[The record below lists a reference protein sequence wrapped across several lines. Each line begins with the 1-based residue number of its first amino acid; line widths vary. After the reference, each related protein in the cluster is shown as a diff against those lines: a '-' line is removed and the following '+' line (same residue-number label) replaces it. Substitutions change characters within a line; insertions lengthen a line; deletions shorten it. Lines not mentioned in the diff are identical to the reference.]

1 MCGDEN
7 CSFVHFAM
15 NAETNDFSPHV
26 VNTNKLWRKNMVFG
40 LFKKDKDD
48 AHPLNHP
55 VYVEIPYGDETLRLE
70 TGRMAKQANGAVL
83 ATMGG
88 TMVLAT
94 VCAEKSAVEGQD
106 FFPLTVDYQEKYA
119 SAGRIPGSR
128 DRREG
133 KASTAETLTAR
144 LIDRPIRPLFPETFK
159 NKVQIIAQVFSY
171 DKKNQPD
178 ILAMIASS
186 AALAL
191 SGVPFQ
197 GPIGAARVG
206 YADGQYVLNPSRK
219 ATDDMEMDLVVAATK
234 DGVLMVESE
243 IGELDEKTVLG
254 AVKFGFDAQQPV
266 INAINELAEKA
277 GKERWAT
284 PEKSPEYVAME
295 KAFEKFAGDIEAALG
310 IKEKLVR
317 LDTLAEIHVAAKAM
331 IPELFPDTTVAT
343 STLESFADEIVEN
356 ITARIM
362 RGNILAG
369 KPRIDGRDTKT
380 VRPIEIEL
388 GVLPRAHGSAL
399 FTRGETQALVTLTLG
414 GGKDALPIESLD
426 GAEEKDF
433 FLNYNFPGY
442 SVGECK
448 GLKSPSRR
456 ELGHGNLAW
465 RALHPMVPNRAEFD
479 YVIRVVSDILESNGS
494 SSMATTCGATLAMMD
509 GGVPLKRPVAGIAMG
524 LIKEGDDYAVLTD
537 ILGDEDHL
545 GDMDF
550 KVTGTDQGITALQ
563 MDIKIT
569 SITFEIMEKALA
581 QARDGRMHILGKI
594 EKAIKAPREKVSEYA
609 PQMYTMKINPDKVR
623 EVIGKGGVVIQA
635 LTRETNTN
643 IDLEDDGTIKIM
655 AVSKED
661 ADEAIRR
668 IKDIV
673 AEPEVGMIY
682 AGTVSGVKDFG
693 LFVKVLNGFESM
705 VHISEITGK
714 RIDKIADAG
723 YKEGD
728 AVYVKYL
735 GADKRGKTRMTM
747 VGIDQKSGKE
757 VEKA

>member
-1 MCGDEN
+1 M
-7 CSFVHFAM
+7 
-15 NAETNDFSPHV
+15 
-26 VNTNKLWRKNMVFG
+26 LFG
-40 LFKKDKDD
+40 LFNKEEKTK
-48 AHPLNHP
+48 LNNP
-55 VYVEIPYGDETLRLE
+55 VAVEVQYGDETLRLE
-70 TGRMAKQANGAVL
+70 TGRMAKQASGSVL

-94 VCAEKSAVEGQD
+94 VCAEKTAVEGQD
-106 FFPLTVDYQEKYA
+106 FFPLTVDYQEKFA

-133 KASTAETLTAR
+133 RATNAETLIAR

-206 YADGQYVLNPSRK
+206 YSNGNYVLNPSK
-219 ATDDMEMDLVVAATK
+219 KQAENSEMDLVVAATK

-254 AVKFGFDAQQPV
+254 AVKFGFDAQQTV
-266 INAINELAEKA
+266 INAINELAQAA
-277 GKERWAT
+277 GKERWET
-284 PEKSPEYVAME
+284 PVKSPEYIAME
-295 KAFEKFAGDIEAALG
+295 ADFEQFAGQIESALQ

-317 LDTLAEIHVAAKAM
+317 LETLASIHSAAKERIAV
-331 IPELFPDTTVAT
+331 LFPETERAT
-343 STLESFADEIVEN
+343 STLESWADEVIEN
-356 ITARIM
+356 LTARIM

-369 KPRIDGRDTKT
+369 KPRIDGRDNKT

-388 GVLPRAHGSAL
+388 GILPRAHGSAL
-399 FTRGETQALVTLTLG
+399 FTRGETQALVSLTLG
-414 GGKDALPIESLD
+414 GGKDALPLESLD
-426 GAEEKDF
+426 GAEERDF
-433 FLNYNFPGY
+433 ILNYNFPGY

-448 GLKSPSRR
+448 GLKSPGRR
-456 ELGHGNLAW
+456 EIGHGNLAW
-465 RALHPMVPNRAEFD
+465 RALHPMLPNRDEFD
-479 YVIRVVSDILESNGS
+479 YVIRIVSDILESNGS

-524 LIKEGDDYAVLTD
+524 LIKEGDDYAILTD

-569 SITFEIMEKALA
+569 SITFEIMERALT
-581 QARDGRMHILGKI
+581 QAKDGRMHILGKI
-594 EKAIKAPREKVSEYA
+594 EKAIKKPREHISEFA
-609 PQMYTMKINPDKVR
+609 PQSYKIQINPEKVR
-623 EVIGKGGVVIQA
+623 DVIGKGGVVIQA
-635 LTRETNTN
+635 LTRETNTT
-643 IDLEDDGTIKIM
+643 IDLEDDGTVKIL
-655 AVSKED
+655 AVDKED
-661 ADEAIRR
+661 AEEAIRR
-668 IKDIV
+668 IKAIV
-673 AEPEVGMIY
+673 AEPEVGLIY
-682 AGTVSGVKDFG
+682 KGTITGIKDFG
-693 LFVKVLNGFESM
+693 VFVKILNNFEAM
-705 VHISEITGK
+705 VHISEITGQ
-714 RIDKIADAG
+714 RLAKIEDA
-723 YKEGD
+723 KLNEGD
-728 AVYVKYL
+728 TVYVKYQ
-735 GADKRGKTRMTM
+735 GIDKRGKTRLSM
-747 VGIDQKSGKE
+747 VGIDQTTGEEIVKE
-757 VEKA
+757 

>member
-1 MCGDEN
+1 M
-7 CSFVHFAM
+7 
-15 NAETNDFSPHV
+15 
-26 VNTNKLWRKNMVFG
+26 LFG
-40 LFKKDKDD
+40 LFNKNDKENAA

-55 VYVEIPYGDETLRLE
+55 VAVEIKYGDETLRLE

-106 FFPLTVDYQEKYA
+106 FFPLTVDYQEKFA
-119 SAGRIPGSR
+119 SSGRIPGSR

-133 KASTAETLTAR
+133 KPSTAETLTAR

-171 DKKNQPD
+171 DRKNQPD

-206 YADGQYVLNPSRK
+206 YIDGKYVLNPSRRDVDTK
-219 ATDDMEMDLVVAATK
+219 SEMDLVVAATK

-243 IGELDEKTVLG
+243 IGELDEETTLG
-254 AVKFGFDAQQPV
+254 AVKFGFDAQQSV
-266 INAINELAEKA
+266 IDAINELAAKA
-277 GKERWAT
+277 GKDRWET
-284 PEKSPEYVAME
+284 PVHSDEYVAME
-295 KAFEKFAGDIEAALG
+295 KDFASFEKQITDALL
-310 IKEKLVR
+310 IKEKLHR
-317 LDTLAEIHVAAKAM
+317 LETLAEIHSAAKAR
-331 IPELFPDTTVAT
+331 IVELFPDTTTAT
-343 STLESFADEIVEN
+343 STLESWADEIVESL
-356 ITARIM
+356 TAKIM

-399 FTRGETQALVTLTLG
+399 FTRGETQALVSLTLG

-426 GAEEKDF
+426 GADERDF
-433 FLNYNFPGY
+433 ILNYNFPGY
-442 SVGECK
+442 SVGEAK
-448 GLKSPSRR
+448 GLKSPGRR

-465 RALHPMVPNRAEFD
+465 RALHPMMPSREKFD
-479 YVIRVVSDILESNGS
+479 YVVRVCSDILESNGS

-509 GGVPLKRPVAGIAMG
+509 GGVPLTRPVAGIAMG
-524 LIKEGDDYAVLTD
+524 LIKEGDDYAILTD

-550 KVTGTDQGITALQ
+550 KVTGTKEGITALQ

-569 SITFEIMEKALA
+569 SITFDIMKHALA

-594 EKAIKAPREKVSEYA
+594 ENAIAAPRATVSEFA
-609 PQMYTMKINPDKVR
+609 PQVYTMQINPEKIRD
-623 EVIGKGGVVIQA
+623 VIGKGGVVIQA
-635 LTRETNTN
+635 LVRDTNTT
-643 IDLEDDGTIKIM
+643 IDLDDDGTVKIL
-655 AVSKED
+655 ATTKEEAD
-661 ADEAIRR
+661 AAIAR
-668 IKDIV
+668 IKEIV
-673 AEPEVGMIY
+673 AEPEVGKIY
-682 AGTVSGVKDFG
+682 RGVVSGVKNFG
-693 LFVKVLNGFESM
+693 IFVKFMGNNESM
-705 VHISEITGK
+705 VHISDITGK
-714 RIDKIADAG
+714 HLKSIEDAKL
-723 YKEGD
+723 KEGD
-728 AVYVKYL
+728 EVWVRFD
-735 GADKRGKTRMTM
+735 GADERGKTHLSMK
-747 VGIDQKSGKE
+747 GIDQKTGEEIK
-757 VEKA
+757 K

>member
-1 MCGDEN
+1 
-7 CSFVHFAM
+7 M
-15 NAETNDFSPHV
+15 NNLSPHS
-26 VNTNKLWRKNMVFG
+26 KNITKNGDKIMFG
-40 LFKKDKDD
+40 LFNKSEK
-48 AHPLNHP
+48 HILNNP
-55 VYVEIPYGDETLRLE
+55 VAVEFKYGDETVRLE
-70 TGRMAKQANGAVL
+70 TGRFAKQATGSVM

-94 VCAEKSAVEGQD
+94 VCAEKTAVEGQD

-133 KASTAETLTAR
+133 KASVSETLIAR
-144 LIDRPIRPLFPETFK
+144 LIDRPIRPLFPDTFK

-191 SGVPFQ
+191 SGVPFA

-206 YADGQYVLNPSRK
+206 YKDGQYLLNPSK
-219 ATDDMEMDLVVAATK
+219 KETEDSEMDLVVAATK

-243 IGELDEKTVLG
+243 IGELDEKTTLG
-254 AVKFGFDAQQPV
+254 AVKFGFDAQQVV
-266 INAINELAEKA
+266 INAINEFVEKA
-277 GKERWAT
+277 GKERWET
-284 PEKSPEYVAME
+284 PEHSEEYIAME
-295 KAFEKFAGDIEAALG
+295 KDFEQYAGEIEQALL

-317 LDTLAEIHVAAKAM
+317 LDTLAQIHATAKTR
-331 IPELFPDTTVAT
+331 IPDLFPETTTAT
-343 STLESFADEIVEN
+343 STLESWADEIVEN

-399 FTRGETQALVTLTLG
+399 FTRGETQALVSLTLG

-426 GAEEKDF
+426 GDDERDF
-433 FLNYNFPGY
+433 ILNYNFPGY
-442 SVGECK
+442 AVGEVK
-448 GLKSPSRR
+448 GLKSPGRR

-465 RALHPMVPNRAEFD
+465 RAVHPMVPSREQFD
-479 YVIRVVSDILESNGS
+479 YVIRVCSDILESNGS

-509 GGVPLKRPVAGIAMG
+509 GGVPMKRPVAGIAMG
-524 LIKEGDDYAVLTD
+524 LIKEGDDYAILTD

-550 KVTGTDQGITALQ
+550 KVTGTDRGITALQ

-569 SITFEIMEKALA
+569 SITFEIMEHALA
-581 QARDGRMHILGKI
+581 QAKDGRMHILGKI
-594 EKAIKAPREKVSEYA
+594 EKAIKAPRKNVSEFA
-609 PQMYTMKINPDKVR
+609 PQAYTMKINPDKVR
-623 EVIGKGGVVIQA
+623 DVIGKGGVVIQS
-635 LTRETNTN
+635 LTRETNTQ
-643 IDLEDDGTIKIM
+643 IELEDDGSIKIL
-655 AVSKED
+655 ASSKED
-661 ADEAIRR
+661 ADAAMNR

-673 AEPEVGMIY
+673 AEPEVGEIY
-682 AGTVSGVKDFG
+682 QGTVSGIKDFG
-693 LFVKVLNGFESM
+693 LFVKILKGFESM
-705 VHISEITGK
+705 VHISEITGE
-714 RIDKIADAG
+714 RLEKIEDA
-723 YKEGD
+723 KLKVGD
-728 AVYVKYL
+728 TVYVRYL
-735 GADKRGKTRMTM
+735 GADKRGKTRMSM
-747 VGIDQKSGKE
+747 VGIDQKTGKE
-757 VEKA
+757 K

>member
-1 MCGDEN
+1 
-7 CSFVHFAM
+7 
-15 NAETNDFSPHV
+15 
-26 VNTNKLWRKNMVFG
+26 MVFG
-40 LFKKDKDD
+40 LFKKDAK
-48 AHPLNHP
+48 LNNP
-55 VYVEIPYGDETLRLE
+55 VAVEIKYGDEVLRLE
-70 TGRMAKQANGAVL
+70 TGRMAKQANGSVL

-94 VCAEKSAVEGQD
+94 VCAEKAAVEGQD
-106 FFPLTVDYQEKYA
+106 FFPLTVDYQEKFA

-206 YADGQYVLNPSRK
+206 FADGQYILNPSKK
-219 ATDDMEMDLVVAATK
+219 AVEDSEMDLVVAATK

-243 IGELDEKTVLG
+243 IGELDEATVLG
-254 AVKFGFDAQQPV
+254 AVKFGFDAQQSV
-266 INAINELAEKA
+266 IAAINELAEKA

-284 PEKSPEYVAME
+284 PEKTAEQIAME
-295 KAFEKFAGDIEAALG
+295 ENFESFAGDIESALQ

-317 LDTLAEIHVAAKAM
+317 LETLASIHTAAKAR
-331 IPELFPDTTVAT
+331 IAELFPETERAQ
-343 STLESFADEIVEN
+343 STLESWADEVIEN
-356 ITARIM
+356 LTARIM

-369 KPRIDGRDTKT
+369 KPRIDGRDNKT

-399 FTRGETQALVTLTLG
+399 FTRGETQALVSLTLG

-426 GAEEKDF
+426 GAEERDF
-433 FLNYNFPGY
+433 ILNYNFPGY

-448 GLKSPSRR
+448 GLKSPGRR
-456 ELGHGNLAW
+456 EIGHGNLAW
-465 RALHPMVPNRAEFD
+465 RAVHPMVPSRKEFD
-479 YVIRVVSDILESNGS
+479 YVIRIVSDILESNGS

-509 GGVPLKRPVAGIAMG
+509 GGVPMKRPVAGIAMG
-524 LIKEGDDYAVLTD
+524 LIKEGDDYAILTD

-550 KVTGTDQGITALQ
+550 KVTGTDQGVTALQ

-569 SITFEIMEKALA
+569 SITFEIMERALE
-581 QARDGRMHILGKI
+581 QAKDGRMHILGKI
-594 EKAIKAPREKVSEYA
+594 EKAIKKPRAKLSEYA
-609 PQMYTMKINPDKVR
+609 PQTYTMKINPDKVR
-623 EVIGKGGVVIQA
+623 EVIGKGGSVIQA
-635 LTRETNTN
+635 LVRETNTI
-643 IDLEDDGTIKIM
+643 IDLEDDGTVKIM
-655 AVSKED
+655 AVAKED
-661 ADEAIRR
+661 ADNAIAR
-668 IKDIV
+668 IKEIV
-673 AEPEVGMIY
+673 AEPEVGQIY
-682 AGTVSGVKDFG
+682 KGTVSGMKDFG
-693 LFVKVLNGFESM
+693 LFVKIMNGFEAM
-705 VHISEITGK
+705 VHISEITGE
-714 RIDKIADAG
+714 RIAKIEDTKI
-723 YKEGD
+723 KEGD
-728 AVYVKYL
+728 TVYVRFM
-735 GADKRGKTRMTM
+735 GADKRGKTRMSM
-747 VGIDQKSGKE
+747 VGIDQKTGEEIK
-757 VEKA
+757 K

>member
-1 MCGDEN
+1 MLFGM
-7 CSFVHFAM
+7 F
-15 NAETNDFSPHV
+15 
-26 VNTNKLWRKNMVFG
+26 NKEEKG
-40 LFKKDKDD
+40 QSGQK
-48 AHPLNHP
+48 LNNP
-55 VYVEIPYGDETLRLE
+55 IVVEIPYGDETLRLE
-70 TGRMAKQANGAVL
+70 TGRLAKQANGAVL

-219 ATDDMEMDLVVAATK
+219 FTEDSEMDLVVAATK

-243 IGELDEKTVLG
+243 IGELDEATTLG
-254 AVKFGFDAQQPV
+254 AVKFGFDAQQAV

-284 PEKSPEYVAME
+284 PEKSAEYVEME
-295 KAFEKFAGDIEAALG
+295 SAFEKFAGDIEAALA

-317 LDTLAEIHVAAKAM
+317 LDTLAEIHTAAKAM
-331 IPELFPDTTVAT
+331 IPELFPETTTAT

-399 FTRGETQALVTLTLG
+399 FTRGETQALVSLTLG
-414 GGKDALPIESLD
+414 GGKDALPIETLD

-465 RALHPMVPNRAEFD
+465 RALHPMVPTRAQFD

-509 GGVPLKRPVAGIAMG
+509 GGVPLTRPVAGIAMG

-550 KVTGTDQGITALQ
+550 KVTGTDRGITALQ

-569 SITFEIMEKALA
+569 SITFEIMEKALE
-581 QARDGRMHILGKI
+581 QAKAGRMHILGKI
-594 EKAIKAPREKVSEYA
+594 NAAISAPRDKVSEYA

-635 LTRETNTN
+635 LTRETNTT
-643 IDLEDDGTIKIM
+643 IDLEDDGTVKIM

-668 IKDIV
+668 IKEIT

-693 LFVKVLNGFESM
+693 LFVKIMNGFESM

-714 RIDKIADAG
+714 RLEKIEDAG

-728 AVYVKYL
+728 KVFVKYL
-735 GADKRGKTRMTM
+735 GADKRGKTRMSM
-747 VGIDQKSGKE
+747 VGIDQKTGAE
-757 VEKA
+757 MAKAE

>member
-1 MCGDEN
+1 M
-7 CSFVHFAM
+7 
-15 NAETNDFSPHV
+15 
-26 VNTNKLWRKNMVFG
+26 LFG
-40 LFKKDKDD
+40 LFNKNDKENAA

-55 VYVEIPYGDETLRLE
+55 VAVEIKYGDETLRLE

-106 FFPLTVDYQEKYA
+106 FFPLTVDYQEKFA
-119 SAGRIPGSR
+119 SSGRIPGSR

-133 KASTAETLTAR
+133 KPSTAETLTAR

-171 DKKNQPD
+171 DRKNQPD

-206 YADGQYVLNPSRK
+206 YIDGKYVLNPSRRDVDTK
-219 ATDDMEMDLVVAATK
+219 SEMDLVVAATK

-243 IGELDEKTVLG
+243 IGELDEETTLG
-254 AVKFGFDAQQPV
+254 AVKFGFDAQQSV
-266 INAINELAEKA
+266 IDAINELAAQA
-277 GKERWAT
+277 GKERWET
-284 PEKSPEYVAME
+284 PVHSDEYVAME
-295 KAFEKFAGDIEAALG
+295 KDFASFEKQITDALL
-310 IKEKLVR
+310 IKEKLHR
-317 LDTLAEIHVAAKAM
+317 LETLAEIHSAAKAR
-331 IPELFPDTTVAT
+331 IVELFPDTTTAT
-343 STLESFADEIVEN
+343 STLESWADEIVESL
-356 ITARIM
+356 TAKIM

-399 FTRGETQALVTLTLG
+399 FTRGETQALVSLTLG

-426 GAEEKDF
+426 GADERDF
-433 FLNYNFPGY
+433 ILNYNFPGY
-442 SVGECK
+442 SVGEAK
-448 GLKSPSRR
+448 GLKSPGRR

-465 RALHPMVPNRAEFD
+465 RALHPMMPSREKFD
-479 YVIRVVSDILESNGS
+479 YVVRVCSDILESNGS

-509 GGVPLKRPVAGIAMG
+509 GGVPLTRPVAGIAMG
-524 LIKEGDDYAVLTD
+524 LIKEGDDYAILTD

-550 KVTGTDQGITALQ
+550 KVTGTKDGITALQ

-569 SITFEIMEKALA
+569 SITFDIMKHALA

-594 EKAIKAPREKVSEYA
+594 ENAISAPRATVSEFA
-609 PQMYTMKINPDKVR
+609 PQVYTMQINPDKIR
-623 EVIGKGGVVIQA
+623 DVIGKGGVVIQA
-635 LTRETNTN
+635 LVRDTNTT
-643 IDLEDDGTIKIM
+643 IDLDDDGTVKIL
-655 AVSKED
+655 ATTKEEAD
-661 ADEAIRR
+661 AAIAR
-668 IKDIV
+668 IKEIV
-673 AEPEVGMIY
+673 AEPEVGKIY
-682 AGTVSGVKDFG
+682 RGVVSGVKNFG
-693 LFVKVLNGFESM
+693 IFVKFMGNNESM
-705 VHISEITGK
+705 VHISDITGK
-714 RIDKIADAG
+714 HLKSIEDAKL
-723 YKEGD
+723 KEGD
-728 AVYVKYL
+728 EVWVRFD
-735 GADKRGKTRMTM
+735 GADERGKTHLSMK
-747 VGIDQKSGKE
+747 GIDQKTGEEIK
-757 VEKA
+757 K

>member
-1 MCGDEN
+1 M
-7 CSFVHFAM
+7 
-15 NAETNDFSPHV
+15 
-26 VNTNKLWRKNMVFG
+26 LFG
-40 LFKKDKDD
+40 LFNKNDKDAA

-55 VYVEIPYGDETLRLE
+55 IAVEIKYGDETLRLE

-94 VCAEKSAVEGQD
+94 VCAEKDAVEGQD
-106 FFPLTVDYQEKYA
+106 FFPLTVDYQEKFA

-133 KASTAETLTAR
+133 KPSTSETLIAR
-144 LIDRPIRPLFPETFK
+144 LIDRPIRPLFPDTFK

-206 YADGQYVLNPSRK
+206 YIDGKYVLNPSK
-219 ATDDMEMDLVVAATK
+219 KDVDTKSEMDLVVSATH

-243 IGELDEKTVLG
+243 IGELDEETTLG
-254 AVKFGFDAQQPV
+254 AVKFGFDAQQTV
-266 INAINELAEKA
+266 INAINELVENA
-277 GKERWAT
+277 GKERWAI
-284 PEKSPEYVAME
+284 PEHSAEYVAME
-295 KAFEKFAGDIEAALG
+295 KDFASFEQQITDALL
-310 IKEKLVR
+310 IKEKLNR
-317 LDTLAEIHVAAKAM
+317 LGTLAEIHSAAKAR
-331 IPELFPDTTVAT
+331 IPELFPETTTAT
-343 STLESFADEIVEN
+343 STLESWADEIVEN
-356 ITARIM
+356 LTAHVM
-362 RGNILAG
+362 RSNILAG

-399 FTRGETQALVTLTLG
+399 FTRGETQALVSMTLG

-426 GAEEKDF
+426 GEDERDF
-433 FLNYNFPGY
+433 ILNYNFPGY
-442 SVGECK
+442 SVGEAK
-448 GLKSPSRR
+448 GLKSPGRR

-465 RALHPMVPNRAEFD
+465 RALHPMMPSRDKFD
-479 YVIRVVSDILESNGS
+479 YVVRVCSDILESNGS

-509 GGVPLKRPVAGIAMG
+509 GGVPLTRPVAGIAMG
-524 LIKEGDDYAVLTD
+524 LIKEGDDYAILTD

-550 KVTGTDQGITALQ
+550 KVTGTKDGITALQ

-569 SITFEIMEKALA
+569 SITFDIMKHALS

-594 EKAIKAPREKVSEYA
+594 ESAIDAPRAHVSEFA
-609 PQMYTMKINPDKVR
+609 PQMYQMKINPEKVR
-623 EVIGKGGVVIQA
+623 DVIGKGGSVIQA
-635 LTRETNTN
+635 LVRETNTT
-643 IDLEDDGTIKIM
+643 IDLEDDGTVKIM
-655 AVSKED
+655 ATTRED
-661 ADEAIRR
+661 ADAAIAR

-673 AEPEVGMIY
+673 AEPEVGEIY
-682 AGTVSGVKDFG
+682 RGVVSGVKDFG
-693 LFVKVLNGFESM
+693 LFVKILNGFESM
-705 VHISEITGK
+705 VHISEITGERLK
-714 RIDKIADAG
+714 TIADAG
-723 YKEGD
+723 ISEGD
-728 AVYVKYL
+728 TVYVRYL
-735 GADKRGKTRMTM
+735 GADKRGKTRMSM
-747 VGIDQKSGKE
+747 VGIDQKTGKE
-757 VEKA
+757 IKK

>member
-1 MCGDEN
+1 
-7 CSFVHFAM
+7 
-15 NAETNDFSPHV
+15 
-26 VNTNKLWRKNMVFG
+26 MVFG
-40 LFKKDKDD
+40 LFKKDAK
-48 AHPLNHP
+48 LNNP
-55 VYVEIPYGDETLRLE
+55 VAVEIKYGDETLRLE
-70 TGRMAKQANGAVL
+70 TGRMAKQANGSVL
-83 ATMGG
+83 ATMGE

-94 VCAEKSAVEGQD
+94 VCAEKAAVEGQD
-106 FFPLTVDYQEKYA
+106 FFPLTVDYQEKFA

-133 KASTAETLTAR
+133 KASTAETLIAR

-206 YADGQYVLNPSRK
+206 YADGKYILNPSKK
-219 ATDDMEMDLVVAATK
+219 AVEESEMDLVVAATK

-243 IGELDEKTVLG
+243 IGELDEATVLG
-254 AVKFGFDAQQPV
+254 AVKFGFDEQQKV
-266 INAINELAEKA
+266 IAAINELAEKA
-277 GKERWAT
+277 GKERWET
-284 PEKSPEYVAME
+284 PEKTPEQITME
-295 KAFEKFAGDIEAALG
+295 ENFESFAGDIEAALQ

-317 LDTLAEIHVAAKAM
+317 LETLASIHAAAKAR
-331 IPELFPDTTVAT
+331 IPELFPESIRAT
-343 STLESFADEIVEN
+343 STLESWADEVIEN
-356 ITARIM
+356 LTARIM

-369 KPRIDGRDTKT
+369 KPRIDGRDNKT

-399 FTRGETQALVTLTLG
+399 FTRGETQALVSLTLG

-426 GAEEKDF
+426 GAEERDF
-433 FLNYNFPGY
+433 ILNYNFPGY

-448 GLKSPSRR
+448 GLKSPGRR
-456 ELGHGNLAW
+456 EIGHGNLAW
-465 RALHPMVPNRAEFD
+465 RAVHPMVPSRSEFD
-479 YVIRVVSDILESNGS
+479 YVIRIVSDILESNGS

-509 GGVPLKRPVAGIAMG
+509 GGVPMKRPVAGIAMG
-524 LIKEGDDYAVLTD
+524 LIKEGDDYAILTD

-550 KVTGTDQGITALQ
+550 KVTGTDQGVTALQ

-569 SITFEIMEKALA
+569 SITFEIMERALA
-581 QARDGRMHILGKI
+581 QAKDGRMHILGKI
-594 EKAIKAPREKVSEYA
+594 EKAIKKPREYVSEYA
-609 PQMYTMKINPDKVR
+609 PQAYTMKINPDKVR
-623 EVIGKGGVVIQA
+623 EVIGKGGSVIQA
-635 LTRETNTN
+635 LVRETNTI
-643 IDLEDDGTIKIM
+643 IDLEDDGTVKIM

-661 ADEAIRR
+661 ADNAIAR

-673 AEPEVGMIY
+673 AEPEVGQIY
-682 AGTVSGVKDFG
+682 KGTVSGMKDFG
-693 LFVKVLNGFESM
+693 LFVKIMNGFEAM
-705 VHISEITGK
+705 VHISEITGE
-714 RIDKIADAG
+714 RIAKIEDTKI
-723 YKEGD
+723 KEGD
-728 AVYVKYL
+728 TVYVRFL
-735 GADKRGKTRMTM
+735 GADKRGKTRMSM
-747 VGIDQKSGKE
+747 VGIDQKTGEEIK
-757 VEKA
+757 K

>member
-1 MCGDEN
+1 
-7 CSFVHFAM
+7 
-15 NAETNDFSPHV
+15 
-26 VNTNKLWRKNMVFG
+26 MVFG
-40 LFKKDKDD
+40 LFKKDAK
-48 AHPLNHP
+48 LNNP
-55 VYVEIPYGDETLRLE
+55 VAVEIKYGDEVLRLE
-70 TGRMAKQANGAVL
+70 TGRMAKQANGSVL

-94 VCAEKSAVEGQD
+94 VCAEKAAVEGQD
-106 FFPLTVDYQEKYA
+106 FFPLTVDYQEKFA

-206 YADGQYVLNPSRK
+206 FADGQYILNPSKK
-219 ATDDMEMDLVVAATK
+219 AVEDSEMDLVVAATK

-243 IGELDEKTVLG
+243 IGELDEATVLG
-254 AVKFGFDAQQPV
+254 AVKFGFDAQQSV
-266 INAINELAEKA
+266 IAAINELAEKA

-284 PEKSPEYVAME
+284 PEKTAEQIAME
-295 KAFEKFAGDIEAALG
+295 ENFESFAGDIESALQ

-317 LDTLAEIHVAAKAM
+317 LETLASIHTAAKAR
-331 IPELFPDTTVAT
+331 IAELFPETERAQ
-343 STLESFADEIVEN
+343 STLESWADEVIEN
-356 ITARIM
+356 LTARIM

-369 KPRIDGRDTKT
+369 KPRIDGRDNKT

-399 FTRGETQALVTLTLG
+399 FTRGETQALVSLTLG

-426 GAEEKDF
+426 GAEERDF
-433 FLNYNFPGY
+433 ILNYNFPGY

-448 GLKSPSRR
+448 GLKSPGRR
-456 ELGHGNLAW
+456 EIGHGNLAW
-465 RALHPMVPNRAEFD
+465 RAVHPMVPSRKEFD
-479 YVIRVVSDILESNGS
+479 YVIRIVSDILESNGS

-509 GGVPLKRPVAGIAMG
+509 GGVPMKRPVAGIAMG
-524 LIKEGDDYAVLTD
+524 LIKEGDDYAILTD

-550 KVTGTDQGITALQ
+550 KVTGTDQGVTALQ

-569 SITFEIMEKALA
+569 SITFEIMERALE
-581 QARDGRMHILGKI
+581 QAKDGRMHILGKI
-594 EKAIKAPREKVSEYA
+594 EKAIKKPRAKLSEYA
-609 PQMYTMKINPDKVR
+609 PQTYTMKINPDKVR
-623 EVIGKGGVVIQA
+623 EVIGKGGSVIQA
-635 LTRETNTN
+635 LVRETNTI
-643 IDLEDDGTIKIM
+643 IDLEDDGTVKIM
-655 AVSKED
+655 AVAKED
-661 ADEAIRR
+661 ADDAIAR
-668 IKDIV
+668 IKEIV
-673 AEPEVGMIY
+673 AEPEVGQIY
-682 AGTVSGVKDFG
+682 KGTVSGMKDFG
-693 LFVKVLNGFESM
+693 LFVKIMNGFEAM
-705 VHISEITGK
+705 VHISEITGE
-714 RIDKIADAG
+714 RIAKIEDTKI
-723 YKEGD
+723 KEGD
-728 AVYVKYL
+728 TVYVRFM
-735 GADKRGKTRMTM
+735 GADKRGKTRMSM
-747 VGIDQKSGKE
+747 VGIDQKTGEEIK
-757 VEKA
+757 K

>member
-1 MCGDEN
+1 M
-7 CSFVHFAM
+7 
-15 NAETNDFSPHV
+15 
-26 VNTNKLWRKNMVFG
+26 LFG
-40 LFKKDKDD
+40 LFNKDD
-48 AHPLNHP
+48 KKHLNNP
-55 VYVEIPYGDETLRLE
+55 VAIEIPYGDETLRLE
-70 TGRMAKQANGAVL
+70 TGRMAKQANGSVL

-94 VCAEKSAVEGQD
+94 VCAEKTAVEGQD
-106 FFPLTVDYQEKYA
+106 FFPLTVDYQEKFA

-133 KASTAETLTAR
+133 KASTGETLIAR

-206 YADGQYVLNPSRK
+206 YMNGQYILNPSK
-219 ATDDMEMDLVVAATK
+219 KQVEESEMDLVVAATK

-243 IGELDEKTVLG
+243 IGELDEATTLG
-254 AVKFGFDAQQPV
+254 AVKFGFDAQQVV
-266 INAINELAEKA
+266 IDAINEFAEKA
-277 GKERWAT
+277 GKERWAV
-284 PEKSPEYVAME
+284 PEKSDEYVAME
-295 KAFEKFAGDIEAALG
+295 KDFESFAGDIESALQ

-317 LDTLAEIHVAAKAM
+317 LDTLAEIHAKAKAR
-331 IPELFPDTTVAT
+331 IPELFPETTTAV
-343 STLESFADEIVEN
+343 STLESWADEIVEG

-369 KPRIDGRDTKT
+369 KPRIDGRDNKT

-399 FTRGETQALVTLTLG
+399 FTRGETQALVSLTLG

-426 GAEEKDF
+426 GDEERDF
-433 FLNYNFPGY
+433 ILNYNFPGY

-448 GLKSPSRR
+448 GLKAPGRR
-456 ELGHGNLAW
+456 EIGHGNLAW
-465 RALHPMVPNRAEFD
+465 RALHPMVPSRSEFD

-524 LIKEGDDYAVLTD
+524 LIKDGKDYAILTD

-550 KVTGTDQGITALQ
+550 KVTGTKEGITALQ

-569 SITFEIMEKALA
+569 SITFEIMEHALQ
-581 QARDGRMHILGKI
+581 QAKEGRMHILGKI
-594 EKAIKAPREKVSEYA
+594 EKAIKAPRKHVSEFA
-609 PQMYTMKINPDKVR
+609 PQAYTIKINPDKVR
-623 EVIGKGGVVIQA
+623 DVIGKGGSVIQA
-635 LTRETNTN
+635 LTRETNTQ
-643 IDLEDDGTIKIM
+643 IDLEDDGSIKIM
-655 AVSKED
+655 ATTQE
-661 ADEAIRR
+661 EAEEAMRR
-668 IKDIV
+668 IKEIV
-673 AEPEVGMIY
+673 AEPEVGVIY
-682 AGTVSGVKDFG
+682 EGTVSGVKDFG
-693 LFVKVLNGFESM
+693 LFVKILNGFESM
-705 VHISEITGK
+705 VHISEITGE
-714 RIDKIADAG
+714 RLAKIQDAKL
-723 YKEGD
+723 KEGD
-728 AVYVKYL
+728 KVFVKYL
-735 GADKRGKTRMTM
+735 GVDKRGKTRLSM
-747 VGIDQKSGKE
+747 VGIDQKTGKE
-757 VEKA
+757 IAK

>member
-1 MCGDEN
+1 M
-7 CSFVHFAM
+7 
-15 NAETNDFSPHV
+15 
-26 VNTNKLWRKNMVFG
+26 LFG
-40 LFKKDKDD
+40 LFNKNDKDVNA

-55 VYVEIPYGDETLRLE
+55 VAVEIKYGDETLRLE

-106 FFPLTVDYQEKYA
+106 FFPLTVDYQEKFA
-119 SAGRIPGSR
+119 SSGRIPGSR

-133 KASTAETLTAR
+133 KASVSETLIAR
-144 LIDRPIRPLFPETFK
+144 LIDRPIRPLFPDTFK

-178 ILAMIASS
+178 IVSMIASS

-206 YADGQYVLNPSRK
+206 YIDGEYVLNPSRRDVD
-219 ATDDMEMDLVVAATK
+219 TRSEMDLVVAATK

-243 IGELDEKTVLG
+243 IGELDEETTLG
-254 AVKFGFDAQQPV
+254 AVKFGFDAQQTV
-266 INAINELAEKA
+266 IDAINELVANV
-277 GKERWAT
+277 GKERWET
-284 PEKSPEYVAME
+284 PEHSEEYIAME
-295 KAFEKFAGDIEAALG
+295 KDFAGFEKQITDALL
-310 IKEKLVR
+310 IKEKLNR
-317 LDTLAEIHVAAKAM
+317 LETLAEIHSAAKSRIA
-331 IPELFPDTTVAT
+331 ELFPETTTAV
-343 STLESFADEIVEN
+343 STLESWADEIVESL
-356 ITARIM
+356 TAKIM

-399 FTRGETQALVTLTLG
+399 FTRGETQALVSLTLG

-426 GAEEKDF
+426 GSEERDF
-433 FLNYNFPGY
+433 ILNYNFPGY
-442 SVGECK
+442 SVGEAK
-448 GLKSPSRR
+448 GLKSPGRR

-465 RALHPMVPNRAEFD
+465 RALHPMMPSREKFD
-479 YVIRVVSDILESNGS
+479 YVVRVCSDILESNGS

-509 GGVPLKRPVAGIAMG
+509 GGVPLTRPVAGIAMG
-524 LIKEGDDYAVLTD
+524 LIKEGDDYAILTD

-550 KVTGTDQGITALQ
+550 KVTGTKDGITALQ

-569 SITFEIMEKALA
+569 SITFDIMKHALA
-581 QARDGRMHILGKI
+581 QAKDGRMHILGKI
-594 EKAIKAPREKVSEYA
+594 ENAISAPRETVSEFA
-609 PQMYTMKINPDKVR
+609 PQIYAIKINPDKVR
-623 EVIGKGGVVIQA
+623 EVIGKGGSVIQA
-635 LTRETNTN
+635 LVRDTNTT
-643 IDLEDDGTIKIM
+643 IDLDDDGNVKIL
-655 AVSKED
+655 ATTKED
-661 ADEAIRR
+661 ADAAIQR

-673 AEPEVGMIY
+673 AEPEVGKIY
-682 AGTVSGVKDFG
+682 KGVVSGVKNFG
-693 LFVKVLNGFESM
+693 LFVKFMGNNESM
-705 VHISEITGK
+705 VHISDITGK
-714 RIDKIADAG
+714 HLKSIEDAKL
-723 YKEGD
+723 KEGD
-728 AVYVKYL
+728 EVWVRFD
-735 GADKRGKTRMTM
+735 GTDERGKTHLSMK
-747 VGIDQKSGKE
+747 GIDQKTGEEIKKSSK
-757 VEKA
+757 

>member
-1 MCGDEN
+1 
-7 CSFVHFAM
+7 
-15 NAETNDFSPHV
+15 
-26 VNTNKLWRKNMVFG
+26 MVFG
-40 LFKKDKDD
+40 LFKKDAK
-48 AHPLNHP
+48 LNNP
-55 VYVEIPYGDETLRLE
+55 VAVEIKYGDEVLRLE
-70 TGRMAKQANGAVL
+70 TGRMAKQANGSVL

-94 VCAEKSAVEGQD
+94 VCAEKAAVEGQD
-106 FFPLTVDYQEKYA
+106 FFPLTVDYQEKFA

-206 YADGQYVLNPSRK
+206 FADGQYILNPSKK
-219 ATDDMEMDLVVAATK
+219 AVEDSEMDLVVAATK

-243 IGELDEKTVLG
+243 IGELDEATVLG
-254 AVKFGFDAQQPV
+254 AVKFGFDAQQSV
-266 INAINELAEKA
+266 IAAINELAEKA

-284 PEKSPEYVAME
+284 PEKTAEQIAME
-295 KAFEKFAGDIEAALG
+295 ENFESFAGDIESALQ

-317 LDTLAEIHVAAKAM
+317 LETLASIHTAAKAR
-331 IPELFPDTTVAT
+331 IAELFPETERAQ
-343 STLESFADEIVEN
+343 STLESWADEVIEN
-356 ITARIM
+356 LTARIM

-369 KPRIDGRDTKT
+369 KPRIDGRDNKT

-399 FTRGETQALVTLTLG
+399 FTRGETQALVSLTLG

-426 GAEEKDF
+426 GAEERDF
-433 FLNYNFPGY
+433 ILNYNFPGY

-448 GLKSPSRR
+448 GLKSPGRR
-456 ELGHGNLAW
+456 EIGHGNLAW
-465 RALHPMVPNRAEFD
+465 RAVHPMVPSRKEFD
-479 YVIRVVSDILESNGS
+479 YVIRIVSDILESNGS

-509 GGVPLKRPVAGIAMG
+509 GGVPMKRPVAGIAMG
-524 LIKEGDDYAVLTD
+524 LIKEGDDYAILTD

-550 KVTGTDQGITALQ
+550 KVTGTDQGVTALQ

-569 SITFEIMEKALA
+569 SITFEIMERALE
-581 QARDGRMHILGKI
+581 QAKDGRMHILGKI
-594 EKAIKAPREKVSEYA
+594 EKAIKKPRAKLSEYA
-609 PQMYTMKINPDKVR
+609 PQTYTMKINPDKVR
-623 EVIGKGGVVIQA
+623 EVIGKGGSVIQA
-635 LTRETNTN
+635 LVRETNTI
-643 IDLEDDGTIKIM
+643 IDLEDDGTVKIM
-655 AVSKED
+655 AVAKED
-661 ADEAIRR
+661 ADDAIAR
-668 IKDIV
+668 IKEIV
-673 AEPEVGMIY
+673 AEPEVGQIY
-682 AGTVSGVKDFG
+682 KGTVSGMKDFG
-693 LFVKVLNGFESM
+693 LFVKIMNGFEAM
-705 VHISEITGK
+705 VHISEITGE
-714 RIDKIADAG
+714 RIAKIEDTKI
-723 YKEGD
+723 KEGD
-728 AVYVKYL
+728 TVYVRFL
-735 GADKRGKTRMTM
+735 GADKRGKTRMSM
-747 VGIDQKSGKE
+747 VGIDQKTGEEIK
-757 VEKA
+757 K

>member
-1 MCGDEN
+1 MFFGKSKKETEN
-7 CSFVHFAM
+7 AATRL
-15 NAETNDFSPHV
+15 NNP
-26 VNTNKLWRKNMVFG
+26 VF
-40 LFKKDKDD
+40 
-48 AHPLNHP
+48 
-55 VYVEIPYGDETLRLE
+55 VEIPYGDETLRLE
-70 TGRMAKQANGAVL
+70 TGRLAKQANGSVL

-94 VCAEKSAVEGQD
+94 ICAEKSAVEGQD

-206 YADGQYVLNPSRK
+206 YADGAYVLNPSRK
-219 ATDDMEMDLVVAATK
+219 FTEDSEMDLVVAATK

-243 IGELDEKTVLG
+243 IGELDEATTLG
-254 AVKFGFDAQQPV
+254 AVKFGFDAQQAV
-266 INAINELAEKA
+266 IAAINELAEKA

-284 PEKSPEYVAME
+284 PEKSAEYIEME
-295 KAFEKFAGDIEAALG
+295 SAFEKFAGDIEAALA

-317 LDTLAEIHVAAKAM
+317 LDTLSEIHTTAKAI
-331 IPELFPDTTVAT
+331 IPDLFPDTTTAS
-343 STLESFADEIVEN
+343 STLESWADEIVEN

-399 FTRGETQALVTLTLG
+399 FTRGETQALVSLTLG
-414 GGKDALPIESLD
+414 GGKDALPIETLD

-465 RALHPMVPNRAEFD
+465 RALHPMVPTRAQFD

-509 GGVPLKRPVAGIAMG
+509 GGVPLTRPVAGIAMG

-550 KVTGTDQGITALQ
+550 KVTGTDRGITALQ

-581 QARDGRMHILGKI
+581 QAKDGRMHILGKI
-594 EKAIKAPREKVSEYA
+594 NAAISAPRDKVSEYA
-609 PQMYTMKINPDKVR
+609 PQMYVMKINPDKVR
-623 EVIGKGGVVIQA
+623 EVIGKGGSVIQA

-643 IDLEDDGTIKIM
+643 IDLEDDGTVKIM

-668 IKDIV
+668 IKDIT
-673 AEPEVGMIY
+673 AEPEVGQIY

-693 LFVKVLNGFESM
+693 LFVKIMNGFESM

-714 RIDKIADAG
+714 RLEKIADAG

-728 AVYVKYL
+728 KVYVKYL
-735 GADKRGKTRMTM
+735 GADKRGKTRMSM
-747 VGIDQKSGKE
+747 VGIDQKTGAES
-757 VEKA
+757 KAE

>member
-1 MCGDEN
+1 M
-7 CSFVHFAM
+7 
-15 NAETNDFSPHV
+15 
-26 VNTNKLWRKNMVFG
+26 LFG
-40 LFKKDKDD
+40 LLNKGDKK
-48 AHPLNHP
+48 HLNNP
-55 VYVEIPYGDETLRLE
+55 IVVEVPYGDETLRLE

-94 VCAEKSAVEGQD
+94 VCAEKTAVEGQD
-106 FFPLTVDYQEKYA
+106 FFPLTVDYQEKFA

-133 KASTAETLTAR
+133 KASVSETLIAR

-178 ILAMIASS
+178 ILSMIASS

-206 YADGQYVLNPSRK
+206 YMDGKYILNPSK
-219 ATDDMEMDLVVAATK
+219 KQVEDSEMDLVVSATK

-243 IGELDEKTVLG
+243 IGELDEETTLG
-254 AVKFGFDAQQPV
+254 AVKFGFDAQQTV
-266 INAINELAEKA
+266 IKAINELAEKA
-277 GKERWAT
+277 GKERWET
-284 PEKSPEYVAME
+284 PAETDEQIKMQKE
-295 KAFEKFAGDIEAALG
+295 FEQFAGEITDALL

-317 LDTLAEIHVAAKAM
+317 LETLSDIHAKAKAL
-331 IPELFPDTTVAT
+331 IPELFPESTYAT
-343 STLESFADEIVEN
+343 STLESWADEIVEN

-399 FTRGETQALVTLTLG
+399 FTRGETQALVSLTLG
-414 GGKDALPIESLD
+414 GGKDALPLESLD
-426 GAEEKDF
+426 GAEERDF
-433 FLNYNFPGY
+433 ILNYNFPGY
-442 SVGECK
+442 SVGEAK
-448 GLKSPSRR
+448 GLKSPGRR

-465 RALHPMVPNRAEFD
+465 RALHPMVPSRSEFD
-479 YVIRVVSDILESNGS
+479 YVIRVCSDILESNGS

-524 LIKEGDDYAVLTD
+524 LIKEGDDYAILTD

-550 KVTGTDQGITALQ
+550 KVTGTKDGITALQ

-569 SITFEIMEKALA
+569 SITFDIMKHALE
-581 QARDGRMHILGKI
+581 QAKDGRMHILGKI
-594 EKAIKAPREKVSEYA
+594 EKAIKAPRKALSEFA
-609 PQMYTMKINPDKVR
+609 PQVYTMKINPDKVR
-623 EVIGKGGVVIQA
+623 DVIGKGGAVIQA
-635 LTRETNTN
+635 LTRETDTQ
-643 IDLEDDGTIKIM
+643 IELEDDGTIKIM
-655 AVSKED
+655 AAGKESAD
-661 ADEAIRR
+661 AAIER
-668 IKDIV
+668 IKEIV

-682 AGTVSGVKDFG
+682 KGTVSGIKDFG
-693 LFVKVLNGFESM
+693 LFVKILNGFESM
-705 VHISEITGK
+705 VHISEITGE
-714 RIDKIADAG
+714 RIEKIQDAK

-728 AVYVKYL
+728 TVYVKYL
-735 GADKRGKTRMTM
+735 GTDKRGKTRMSM
-747 VGIDQKSGKE
+747 VGINQKTGEDKSK
-757 VEKA
+757 

>member
-1 MCGDEN
+1 M
-7 CSFVHFAM
+7 
-15 NAETNDFSPHV
+15 
-26 VNTNKLWRKNMVFG
+26 LFG
-40 LFKKDKDD
+40 LIKKDEKN
-48 AHPLNHP
+48 HLNNP
-55 VYVEIPYGDETLRLE
+55 VAVEIKYGDETLRLE
-70 TGRMAKQANGAVL
+70 TGRFAKQANGSVM

-94 VCAEKSAVEGQD
+94 VCAEKTAVEGQD
-106 FFPLTVDYQEKYA
+106 FFPLTVDYQEKFA

-133 KASTAETLTAR
+133 KASIGETLIAR

-159 NKVQIIAQVFSY
+159 NKVQVIAQVFSY
-171 DKKNQPD
+171 DRKNQPD

-206 YADGQYVLNPSRK
+206 YIDGKYVLNPSK
-219 ATDDMEMDLVVAATK
+219 KDLENSEMDLVVAATK

-243 IGELDEKTVLG
+243 IGELDEATTLG
-254 AVKFGFDAQQPV
+254 AVKFGFDEQQAV
-266 INAINELAEKA
+266 IQAINELTESA
-277 GKERWAT
+277 GKERWET
-284 PEKSPEYVAME
+284 PEKTAEYVAME
-295 KAFEKFAGDIEAALG
+295 EKFEQFAGEIESALA
-310 IKEKLVR
+310 IKEKLNR
-317 LDTLAEIHVAAKAM
+317 LETLANIHAEAKAL
-331 IPELFPDTTVAT
+331 IPEMFPDTTVAT

-362 RGNILAG
+362 RSNILAG

-399 FTRGETQALVTLTLG
+399 FTRGETQALVSLTLG
-414 GGKDALPIESLD
+414 GGKDALPLESLD
-426 GAEEKDF
+426 GTEDRDF
-433 FLNYNFPGY
+433 ILNYNFPGF
-442 SVGECK
+442 SVGEAK
-448 GLKSPSRR
+448 GLKAPGRR
-456 ELGHGNLAW
+456 EIGHGNLAW
-465 RALHPMVPNRAEFD
+465 RAVHPMVPSRSEFD
-479 YVIRVVSDILESNGS
+479 YVIRLCSDILESNGS

-509 GGVPLKRPVAGIAMG
+509 GGVPMKRPVAGIAMG
-524 LIKEGDDYAVLTD
+524 LIKEGDDYAILTD

-550 KVTGTDQGITALQ
+550 KVTGTDHGITALQ

-581 QARDGRMHILGKI
+581 QAKDGRMHILGKI
-594 EKAIKAPREKVSEYA
+594 TSAIKKPRDHVSEFA

-635 LTRETNTN
+635 LTRDTNTT
-643 IDLEDDGTIKIM
+643 IDLEDDGTVKIM
-655 AVSKED
+655 AVTRED
-661 ADEAIRR
+661 ADAAIAR
-668 IKDIV
+668 IKEIV
-673 AEPEVGMIY
+673 AEPEVGEIY
-682 AGTVSGVKDFG
+682 AGVVSGMKDFG
-693 LFVKVLNGFESM
+693 LFVKILNGFEAM

-714 RIDKIADAG
+714 RLEKIEDAG

-735 GADKRGKTRMTM
+735 GTDKRGKTRMSM
-747 VGIDQKSGKE
+747 VGIDQKTGKE
-757 VEKA
+757 TK